1 MDPTTLR
8 TSIDFL
14 LVNSG
19 TKCTITFLG
28 GEPLLQFELLMEA
41 VRYAGEVAPGQL
53 AFRMSTNGTLLDSE
67 KLTLLAENNVTF
79 VLSVDGHPSQH
90 DRNRFYESGTGSYV
104 ATLSHVREIL
114 TWNPYTIA
122 VSVVAPNTGPDLAEG
137 VQHIF
142 AQGFRYVLQTLDFSA
157 TWTRRDLTI
166 LERQYRAVAAFYAQ
180 QLRRNNKI
188 YYSPFDERIR
198 TWAVRPYKNGDLCD
212 MANSQIAIAPSG
224 RIYPCVQF
232 VGSDGQG
239 EIKNAIGDVFSGFV
253 PDARKKCVALNYEE
267 KESCRDCALLG
278 RCMSYCGCVNFRGTG
293 HINQVPP
300 IVCEHERLLMPIV
313 DDLAEQLWNDGV
325 SLFERKFY
333 EKTYPIS
340 SFVEDCMV

>member
-1 MDPTTLR
+1 
-8 TSIDFL
+8 
-14 LVNSG
+14 
-19 TKCTITFLG
+19 
-28 GEPLLQFELLMEA
+28 
-41 VRYAGEVAPGQL
+41 
-53 AFRMSTNGTLLDSE
+53 
-67 KLTLLAENNVTF
+67 
-79 VLSVDGHPSQH
+79 
-90 DRNRFYESGTGSYV
+90 
-104 ATLSHVREIL
+104 
-114 TWNPYTIA
+114 
-122 VSVVAPNTGPDLAEG
+122 
-137 VQHIF
+137 
-142 AQGFRYVLQTLDFSA
+142 
-157 TWTRRDLTI
+157 
-166 LERQYRAVAAFYAQ
+166 
-180 QLRRNNKI
+180 
-188 YYSPFDERIR
+188 
-198 TWAVRPYKNGDLCD
+198 